1 MDRKTTSPRRAPRK
15 KKKTKFADIRMTLI
29 LLAIIFGVSATLFFG
44 KALLQKSGSTPI
56 ATAPDTVST
65 PVPTSV
71 PETPV
76 PLAVPQIEVPP
87 ASALKVEPAAPNIEP
102 PVTQEPVKQDP
113 VNTKPA
119 AAVVAAL
126 TTVAPVDGN
135 ISAGKK
141 NIQPSPFKTP
151 DSKKPPIVKTSVSII
166 TRPPPDKTLVPKHK
180 GTLIFVFDDAGNNLK
195 QLEPFLKLPFP
206 CTIAVMPGL
215 RYSKETADRIRA
227 AGKDVILHQ
236 PMQALNLSVNPG
248 PGAIVKGM
256 STDQIKTL
264 LRKNLAEVGP
274 VVGMNN
280 HEGSLITADR
290 ASMEAVLD
298 VVREQRIFFLDSRT
312 NADTVAP
319 ILAREKNMTIWE
331 RAVFLDNSQDHAS
344 IIEAVQNGM
353 KIAENKGAAVMIGH
367 IWSND
372 LADILI
378 GMYPELVSQGFSLS
392 TIAEIA
398 TNGEFDE

>member
-1 MDRKTTSPRRAPRK
+1 
-15 KKKTKFADIRMTLI
+15 MTVI
-29 LLAIIFGVSATLFFG
+29 LLAVIFGVSATLFFG
-44 KALLQKSGSTPI
+44 KALLQKGET
-56 ATAPDTVST
+56 TVSVN
-65 PVPTSV
+65 VPATMTTSVSPSV
-71 PETPV
+71 PETPASV
-76 PLAVPQIEVPP
+76 DVPQVEVPSPEGSPIATPAEPSVVTAP
-87 ASALKVEPAAPNIEP
+87 ASAAPASVSPAAEST
-102 PVTQEPVKQDP
+102 VTQVPATQTTRTQTTGTQVTGKKKP
-113 VNTKPA
+113 APTAPTAAATTVTKPTDRNTS
-119 AAVVAAL
+119 V
-126 TTVAPVDGN
+126 
-135 ISAGKK
+135 K
-141 NIQPSPFKTP
+141 PSVT
-151 DSKKPPIVKTSVSII
+151 KKPSIVPTSVSVV
-166 TRPPPDKTLVPKHK
+166 TRPPDKTLVPKHK

-206 CTIAVMPGL
+206 CTIAVLPGL

-236 PMQALNLSVNPG
+236 PMQALNLSVKPG

-256 STDQIKTL
+256 NGEQIKTL

-290 ASMEAVLD
+290 TSMEAVLD

-331 RAVFLDNSQDHAS
+331 RAVFLDNSQDQAS
-344 IIEAVQNGM
+344 IIEAVQSGM

-398 TNGEFDE
+398 MNGEFDE